1 MVPAVNLL
9 VVGGAGYVGSVV
21 AARLLEAGHTVTVAD
36 SLLTGHRDAVPPE
49 ARFLAADLADGP
61 ALEALLAEG
70 FDAVLHFAALSIVAD
85 SVAEPARYYRAN
97 VGGTLNL
104 LDAMRTAGVRRLVFS
119 STASVY
125 GEPDE
130 VPIDEDAPTRPTNPY
145 GGSKLAADHA
155 IGFECA
161 ASGLGAVSLRYFNV
175 AGAYGPYGERHDPE
189 SHLVPLVL
197 RAALGELE
205 EVRIYGRDYPTP
217 DGTAVRDYIHVRD
230 LADAHLLA
238 LEAAAAPGQRVYNLG
253 NGRGFSVREVVE
265 AARAVTGRPIPAVDA
280 PRRPGDPPVLVASS
294 ELIRRELGWVPA
306 TPELETIVGDA
317 WAWLRARS
325 PQTA

>member
-1 MVPAVNLL
+1 MNLL

-21 AARLLEAGHTVTVAD
+21 AARLLEAGHAVTVAD

-49 ARFLAADLADGP
+49 ARFVAADLNDQAAVGD
-61 ALEALLAEG
+61 LLGAG
-70 FDAVLHFAALSIVAD
+70 FDAVLHFAALSIVPE
-85 SVAEPARYYRAN
+85 SVAQPVRYYRAN

-104 LDAMRTAGVRRLVFS
+104 LDGMRAAGVTRLVFS

-130 VPIDEDAPTRPTNPY
+130 IPIAEDAPTRPTNPY
-145 GGSKLAADHA
+145 GASKLAADHA

-161 ASGLGAVSLRYFNV
+161 TGGLGAVSLRYFNV
-175 AGAYGPYGERHDPE
+175 AGAYGLYGERHDPE
-189 SHLVPLVL
+189 THLVPLL
-197 RAALGELE
+197 LEAALRDGGADP
-205 EVRIYGRDYPTP
+205 VRIYGRDYPTP

-238 LEAAAAPGQRVYNLG
+238 LEATAEPGHRVYNLG
-253 NGRGFSVREVVE
+253 NGRGFSVQEVVE
-265 AARAVTGRPIPAVDA
+265 AARTVTGRAIPAVDA

-294 ELIRRELGWVPA
+294 ELIRRELGWAPE
-306 TPELETIVGDA
+306 TPELESIVADA
-317 WAWLRARS
+317 WAWLAARS
-325 PQTA
+325 GQPA